1 MTFLCSLRLWR
12 LVLPPALFE
21 NGMWQ
26 HVADI
31 RPFGNCVRRV
41 LVLPISISIYICA
54 KPRTGPLI
62 DPPTTEVPYFR
73 ACLRPQKNA
82 QYKPAY
88 MQAQSRA
95 HYES

>member
-1 MTFLCSLRLWR
+1 MPFCATELWR

-41 LVLPISISIYICA
+41 LPIYICA

-62 DPPTTEVPYFR
+62 DPPTTEVPYF
-73 ACLRPQKNA
+73 CPMFLPGGK
-82 QYKPAY
+82 
-88 MQAQSRA
+88 
-95 HYES
+95 